1 MAHRAKRIAFES
13 QRTDKEMFS
22 KKLIAVLAALIF
34 ISNAPLAM
42 GKRVD
47 ASTADKQLSEYS
59 TFGAVKR
66 ESIIL
71 AQNDSSTS
79 EDKEKTTS
87 GSETN
92 GSGSES
98 ESTEDDK
105 NKSSDAKSKPLKPFV
120 PSEKIPGDQA
130 VDFPV
135 DI

>member
-1 MAHRAKRIAFES
+1 MVI
-13 QRTDKEMFS
+13 
-22 KKLIAVLAALIF
+22 LIF
-34 ISNAPLAM
+34 SVCTPLAL
-42 GKRVD
+42 GKWVNFP
-47 ASTADKQLSEYS
+47 ATGNKLSEYP

-66 ESIIL
+66 ESIIF

-79 EDKEKTTS
+79 EDKEKTTY

-92 GSGSES
+92 GSGPES
-98 ESTEDDK
+98 ESADDDK
-105 NKSSDAKSKPLKPFV
+105 NKSSNAKSKPLKPFV

>member
-1 MAHRAKRIAFES
+1 
-13 QRTDKEMFS
+13 MFC
-22 KKLIAVLAALIF
+22 KKLIAALAALIF
-34 ISNAPLAM
+34 ILGAPMAM
-42 GKRVD
+42 GKRVNAPTTD
-47 ASTADKQLSEYS
+47 RQLSEYP

-66 ESIIL
+66 ESIIF

-79 EDKEKTTS
+79 EDKEKTTY

-92 GSGSES
+92 GSGPES
-98 ESTEDDK
+98 ESADDDK
-105 NKSSDAKSKPLKPFV
+105 NKSSNVKSKPLKPFV